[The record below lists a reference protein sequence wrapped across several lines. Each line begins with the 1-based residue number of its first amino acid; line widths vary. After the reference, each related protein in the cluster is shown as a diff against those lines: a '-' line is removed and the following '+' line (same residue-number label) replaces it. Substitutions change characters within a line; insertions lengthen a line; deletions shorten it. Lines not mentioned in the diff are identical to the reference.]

1 MRRNVERLEKWATFQ
16 YNRLGITLQGFV
28 TIVREWEKSFA
39 MSNASS
45 MSPRFQVKPEEITKN
60 LTRLLPPYKVVL
72 FDDDYNEM
80 TYVVFALI
88 HSVSN
93 LTPQEA
99 EEIMLTAHLK
109 GNAIVVVC
117 PREAAEYYQERLL
130 SYGLTATIEPE

>member
-1 MRRNVERLEKWATFQ
+1 
-16 YNRLGITLQGFV
+16 
-28 TIVREWEKSFA
+28 
-39 MSNASS
+39 MSNTSF

-80 TYVVFALI
+80 TYVVFALTRSI
-88 HSVSN
+88 SN

-117 PREAAEYYQERLL
+117 PKEAAEYYQERLL

>member
-1 MRRNVERLEKWATFQ
+1 MSH
-16 YNRLGITLQGFV
+16 YNST
-28 TIVREWEKSFA
+28 
-39 MSNASS
+39 
-45 MSPRFQVKPEEITKN
+45 SPRFQVKPEEITKN
-60 LTRLLPPYKVVL
+60 RTRLLPPYKVVL

-80 TYVVFALI
+80 NYVVFALL

-99 EEIMLTAHLK
+99 EDIMLTAHLQ

-117 PREAAEYYQERLL
+117 PKEAAEYYQERLL